1 MGLRIS
7 LLLHCVLLLLC
18 LGCAHHR
25 PVAVVAPVD
34 DEVSEGRDFVLAV
47 AKKMPLWDA
56 DAISEYEQMEIATV
70 KADIVMAQEAE
81 DAGAFLEDVVLLQH
95 DWDALLA
102 LDEILKKESLI

>member
-1 MGLRIS
+1 MWLRVS
-7 LLLHCVLLLLC
+7 LLPHCILLLRC

-70 KADIVMAQEAE
+70 KADIAMAEE
-81 DAGAFLEDVVLLQH
+81 EEEPGAFMEDVALLQH

-102 LDEILKKESLI
+102 LDEILKKESVI